1 MKSSALILAA
11 LLIAGPPAAVSADL
25 EESYNQLRE
34 AAPQKDAATIKRL
47 ATNVLDV
54 TVPGLAGTA
63 PTNAAEKEE
72 WNKRIAYYRDT
83 QTFAE
88 YTLYSTAIQA
98 PPEVCLDLLRTLEQ
112 LSPKSK
118 YMDIAY
124 PVYFQALTKTG
135 ATDKIPAVAESALK
149 NLPENEDLLSTLA
162 EAALAKKDNVK
173 ALAYAEKVTAVA
185 GKHSKPDEMAE
196 ADWQRKRAATLGR
209 AYFIAGMIYAGRQQ
223 HAQTNRNLRAA
234 LPFIKGSDYMMA
246 PALFELG
253 VANYT
258 LGTMTNTKAQVL
270 EGAKFSEQAAAI
282 KGEYADRAWRNAQ
295 AMKDAAQKMR

>member
-1 MKSSALILAA
+1 MKSSVLILAA
-11 LLIAGPPAAVSADL
+11 LLIAGPTAAVSADL
-25 EESYNQLRE
+25 EETYNQLRE
-34 AAPQKDAATIKRL
+34 AAPQKDAATIKKL
-47 ATNVLDV
+47 ATGVLEI
-54 TVPGLAGTA
+54 TGPGLASTA
-63 PTNAAEKEE
+63 PTDAAEKEE

-83 QTFAE
+83 GTFAE

-98 PPEVCLDLLRTLEQ
+98 PPEVCLDLLKTLEQ

-124 PVYFQALTKTG
+124 PVYFQAMTKTG

-162 EAALAKKDNVK
+162 DAALAKQDNAK

-185 GKHSKPDEMAE
+185 GKHTKPEEMTE

-209 AYFIAGMIYAGRQQ
+209 AYYLAGMIYAGRQQ
-223 HAQTNRNLRAA
+223 HALTNRNLRAA
-234 LPFIKGSDYMMA
+234 LPYIKGIDAMYG
-246 PALFELG
+246 PALFHLGIANYQLG
-253 VANYT
+253 V
-258 LGTMTNTKAQVL
+258 MTNTKSQVL

-282 KGEYADRAWRNAQ
+282 KFAQSEDAWRNVQAMRAQ
-295 AMKDAAQKMR
+295 AAKMR